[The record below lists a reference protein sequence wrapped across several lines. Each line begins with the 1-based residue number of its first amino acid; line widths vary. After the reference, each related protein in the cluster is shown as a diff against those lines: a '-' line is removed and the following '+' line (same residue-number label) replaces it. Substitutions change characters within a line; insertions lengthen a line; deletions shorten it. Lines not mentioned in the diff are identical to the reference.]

1 MQRLRSSDSGH
12 FSSHSALSSL
22 RLFALLAFWRI
33 FLSPRPLVQ
42 ALGNCPA
49 SELHGLPPSELSES
63 DDETSQKGST
73 TSRALTKT
81 KKPATKTK
89 DKTSASINSRLN
101 VVVRSPTP
109 FGLGRN
115 GCWPSRGSQLPRA
128 LPLNFSL
135 CCPLNDRRR
144 AAHSFF
150 KIGRLFFLS
159 IFSCPCLFVFVFSF
173 FSFS

>member
-12 FSSHSALSSL
+12 FSSHSSLSSL

-49 SELHGLPPSELSES
+49 CELHGLPPSELSES
-63 DDETSQKGST
+63 DDDETSQKGSA

-101 VVVRSPTP
+101 VVVRSPTRLGWVEMAV
-109 FGLGRN
+109 GLPEG
-115 GCWPSRGSQLPRA
+115 PSYPG
-128 LPLNFSL
+128 
-135 CCPLNDRRR
+135 
-144 AAHSFF
+144 HSS
-150 KIGRLFFLS
+150 S
-159 IFSCPCLFVFVFSF
+159 IFPYAAP
-173 FSFS
+173 

>member
-12 FSSHSALSSL
+12 FSSHSSLSSL
-22 RLFALLAFWRI
+22 RLFALLAFWQI

-42 ALGNCPA
+42 VLGNYPA

-73 TSRALTKT
+73 TLRALTKT

-101 VVVRSPTP
+101 VVVRSPTRLGWVQMAV
-109 FGLGRN
+109 GLPEG
-115 GCWPSRGSQLPRA
+115 PSYPG
-128 LPLNFSL
+128 
-135 CCPLNDRRR
+135 
-144 AAHSFF
+144 HSP
-150 KIGRLFFLS
+150 S
-159 IFSCPCLFVFVFSF
+159 IFRYAAP
-173 FSFS
+173 